1 MNFKKL
7 LKYKLD
13 KIYSTFFINSK
24 WKTQSEAMSKSSMVL
39 DQIYQQSIRNSRNAK
54 GYSIVV
60 KPINLPSTLPK

>member
-24 WKTQSEAMSKSSMVL
+24 WKTESKAMSKSSMVL
-39 DQIYQQSIRNSRNAK
+39 DQIISN
-54 GYSIVV
+54 
-60 KPINLPSTLPK
+60 P